1 MELPP
6 SLVDGEVCWKRPADL
21 YEVGVA
27 TTSCRTG
34 GGGGGDDF
42 AVSATYLFI
51 MFAVLCCQTVGVY
64 NILLL
69 IVVWQCCFTLAA
81 DSSDCREA

>member
-21 YEVGVA
+21 YEVGVV

-34 GGGGGDDF
+34 GGWDDL

-51 MFAVLCCQTVGVY
+51 TFAVLCCQTACVY

>member
-1 MELPP
+1 M
-6 SLVDGEVCWKRPADL
+6 VCGYDL
-21 YEVGVA
+21 
-27 TTSCRTG
+27 
-34 GGGGGDDF
+34 

-51 MFAVLCCQTVGVY
+51 TFAVICCQTAGVY

-69 IVVWQCCFTLAA
+69 IVVWQCCFTLDA